1 MTSTLAI
8 TGKSGSGK
16 TTLTKAFAE
25 IIKEFH
31 PDKTILL
38 VDNDL
43 TCELAG
49 RFGLKTYST
58 IYGIRS
64 GKHEYKTG
72 IPEGMS
78 KQEFIEWALED
89 IILSVDE
96 NIDLI
101 VSWLVPSKDCR
112 CPITSQMQM
121 ALSKLISTYDFVIFD
136 CEFELKYLNQLVDY
150 PIDATLVVTNP
161 DPKSIYLANEIYGFS
176 KKYALDGEI
185 SVLLNKAKE
194 KNTEV
199 AIEQISSFGL
209 DFAGA
214 IEEFEE
220 NEEENIKEVA
230 KNIYLRLN
238 LPQKN

>member
-1 MTSTLAI
+1 MTSTLALI
-8 TGKSGSGK
+8 GKSGSGK

-89 IILSVDE
+89 ILINIDE
-96 NIDLI
+96 NIDI
-101 VSWLVPSKDCR
+101 IASWFITPKDCK
-112 CPITSQMQM
+112 CPSTKLTRDS
-121 ALSKLISTYDFVIFD
+121 LSKMIFD
-136 CEFELKYLNQLVDY
+136 WGMWSN
-150 PIDATLVVTNP
+150 
-161 DPKSIYLANEIYGFS
+161 
-176 KKYALDGEI
+176 
-185 SVLLNKAKE
+185 
-194 KNTEV
+194 
-199 AIEQISSFGL
+199 
-209 DFAGA
+209 
-214 IEEFEE
+214 
-220 NEEENIKEVA
+220 
-230 KNIYLRLN
+230 
-238 LPQKN
+238 